1 MLINYKYEGLSP
13 KESDIYTK
21 TNTLV
26 EVDRSWYYLYNCKVT
41 LSLKKS
47 DMIKSDRFWHR
58 INKIKTV
65 AGLRRSLYCDF
76 LPLFYY
82 CKLIEWHA
90 WLMVGFLW
98 QGRKCTNSNYADAC
112 AEQSEAW

>member
-1 MLINYKYEGLSP
+1 MLINYKYEDLSP

-65 AGLRRSLYCDF
+65 AGLRRSLNCDF

-82 CKLIEWHA
+82 CKLIEWHG
-90 WLMVGFLW
+90 WW
-98 QGRKCTNSNYADAC
+98 
-112 AEQSEAW
+112 